1 MTRAPDSRRSTT
13 TPDGPSAAAPALEAV
28 GLSKR
33 YRLGEVQILALDD
46 VSLQIAPGSFVA
58 VMGPSGSGKS
68 TLLHLLGLLDAPDDG
83 TVLLDGQDTAGL
95 DDDALTATRRDRIG
109 FVFQT
114 FELIPNLSARENVL
128 LPAEVAGRRA
138 QGERA
143 LASLAE
149 HLDVADRLEHRPAQL
164 SGGQRQRVALAR
176 ALVNDPVV
184 VLADE
189 PTGNLDSVSGQEV
202 LDLLRSGVDD
212 RGWTVAMVTHDP
224 NAAMIADRIVFLRDG
239 RVAGEVDT
247 DADDA
252 RERIASFAGV

>member
-1 MTRAPDSRRSTT
+1 MTDAAAH
-13 TPDGPSAAAPALEAV
+13 DGPRAALEAD

-33 YRLGEVQILALDD
+33 YRMGEVEIQALDD
-46 VSLQIAPGSFVA
+46 VSLTIEPGSFVA

-68 TLLHLLGLLDAPDDG
+68 TLLHLLGLLDEPDRG
-83 TVLLDGQDTAGL
+83 TVRLAGADTGGL
-95 DDDALTATRRDRIG
+95 GDDQLTALRRERIG

-138 QGERA
+138 EGERR
-143 LASLAE
+143 LAE
-149 HLDVADRLEHRPAQL
+149 LAPRLGIAERLEHRPAQL

-189 PTGNLDSVSGQEV
+189 PTGNLDSVSGREV
-202 LDLLRSGVDD
+202 LELLRSGVDEH
-212 RGWTVAMVTHDP
+212 GWTVVMVSHDP
-224 NAAMIADRIVFLRDG
+224 NAAMMADRIVFLRDG
-239 RVAGEVDT
+239 RVSGQVTTSAE
-247 DADDA
+247 DAQQ
-252 RERIASFAGV
+252 RIVEFTGV